1 MSTVTARYRPLTR
14 LTFNPG
20 EAREES
26 VTLALRQVTNPTRVS
41 LIQQQLGLTKGVVVL
56 EGRLVEPLRVPS
68 NVKAGS
74 EALLSWSGRVG
85 VARLE
90 PYQSALTG
98 ELRDR
103 FGDKVLLSWR
113 TDEIP

>member
-1 MSTVTARYRPLTR
+1 MTTLSARYRPLTI

-20 EAREES
+20 SGREEAI
-26 VTLALRQVTNPTRVS
+26 TIALRQVTNPSRVS

-56 EGRLVEPLRVPS
+56 EGRLVEPLRVPV
-68 NVKAGS
+68 NLKAGS
-74 EALLSWSGRVG
+74 EALLTWSGRVG